1 MRVGFLSL
9 SLILVVFA
17 SAPGG
22 LAFTTPVAVVQSQ
35 QPRNQT
41 QSQQG
46 LSPNQ
51 KQNLTRIGPE
61 DVFGPTGDESR
72 RQSSTTR
79 ATRKPAPTP
88 ALSSSPP
95 PRQSATPVRE
105 PSTQQQSSAAA
116 AQPSAAPVS
125 SPTIAAPTLAVGA
138 QQSALNQDD
147 SPGKIP
153 TKWAAPI
160 LIAMALIVS
169 AALIFTLTKLVEKIR
184 EGSSG

>member
-41 QSQQG
+41 QPQQG

-51 KQNLTRIGPE
+51 KQNLTKIGPE

-72 RQSSTTR
+72 RQSSTPR
-79 ATRKPAPTP
+79 AQRKPAPTP
-88 ALSSSPP
+88 DLPP
-95 PRQSATPVRE
+95 SRPARQSATPVRE
-105 PSTQQQSSAAA
+105 PLAQQPSS
-116 AQPSAAPVS
+116 AQPSTPVS

-138 QQSALNQDD
+138 HQSALSQDD

-153 TKWAAPI
+153 TKWAATI
-160 LIAMALIVS
+160 LIGMFLVVS
-169 AALIFTLTKLVEKIR
+169 LALIFTLTKLVEKIK

>member
-9 SLILVVFA
+9 LLILVVFG

-22 LAFTTPVAVVQSQ
+22 FAFTTPVAVVQSQ

-61 DVFGPTGDESR
+61 DVFGPTGDDSR
-72 RQSSTTR
+72 RQSSSTTR
-79 ATRKPAPTP
+79 QPRRPAPTP
-88 ALSSSPP
+88 ALPSSPP

-105 PSTQQQSSAAA
+105 PSTQPQSSAAS

-138 QQSALNQDD
+138 QSALNQDD

-169 AALIFTLTKLVEKIR
+169 LALIFTLTKLVEKIK

>member
-9 SLILVVFA
+9 LLILVVFG

-61 DVFGPTGDESR
+61 DVFGPTGDDSR
-72 RQSSTTR
+72 RQSSSTTR
-79 ATRKPAPTP
+79 QPRRPAPTP
-88 ALSSSPP
+88 ALPSSPP

-105 PSTQQQSSAAA
+105 SSAQQSSSAPS
-116 AQPSAAPVS
+116 AQPSAPIS

-153 TKWAAPI
+153 TRWAAPI
-160 LIAMALIVS
+160 LIAMALVVS

>member
-9 SLILVVFA
+9 SLIIVIFA

-41 QSQQG
+41 QPQQG

-51 KQNLTRIGPE
+51 KQNLTKIGPE
-61 DVFGPTGDESR
+61 DVFGPTGDDTRRPGSR
-72 RQSSTTR
+72 STSPR
-79 ATRKPAPTP
+79 RPAPTP
-88 ALSSSPP
+88 VLPSSPP
-95 PRQSATPVRE
+95 PRQSATPVRQ
-105 PSTQQQSSAAA
+105 PSPPQQSSTATS
-116 AQPSAAPVS
+116 QPSTVTP

-138 QQSALNQDD
+138 QQSALSQDD

-160 LIAMALIVS
+160 LIAMALVVS
-169 AALIFTLTKLVEKIR
+169 AALIFTLSKLVEKIR

>member
-22 LAFTTPVAVVQSQ
+22 LAFTTPVAVIQSQ

-72 RQSSTTR
+72 RPGSTTR
-79 ATRKPAPTP
+79 APRKPAPTP
-88 ALSSSPP
+88 ALQSSPL

-105 PSTQQQSSAAA
+105 PSTQQQSSAAS
-116 AQPSAAPVS
+116 AQPSSSPVS

-138 QQSALNQDD
+138 QSSALNQDD

-169 AALIFTLTKLVEKIR
+169 LALIFTLTKLVEKIK